1 MKILALDTSTTFG
14 SIAIS
19 SDKTIIAEYAI
30 KSRKTHSKTLLPS
43 IDKMLNETGIHI
55 NEINAVVVANGPG
68 SFTGLRI
75 GLSTAKGICYGQ
87 KIPLIAISTLM
98 SLANNVTFANK
109 NICVLLDAGR
119 SQVYSAI
126 YSSELDEL
134 INPQLFTVEEL
145 INNIKEEVIFV
156 GPCTDNLK
164 NELNAGV
171 KVYYKIAP
179 SHLNY
184 PRAASLIDILFKKSI
199 KLSYDYQY
207 IANLQPFYIRRSSA
221 EEHYKIKNYKLK

>member
-19 SDKTIIAEYAI
+19 SDKAIIAEYAV
-30 KSRKTHSKTLLPS
+30 KSHKTHSKTLLPS
-43 IDKMLNETGIHI
+43 IDKMLKETGIHI
-55 NEINAVVVANGPG
+55 NEINAIVVANGPG

-145 INNIKEEVIFV
+145 INSIKEEVVFV
-156 GPCTDNLK
+156 GPCIDNLK
-164 NELNAGV
+164 DELNAGV

-179 SHLNY
+179 FHLNY

-221 EEHYKIKNYKLK
+221 EEHYKIQNYKI

>member
-1 MKILALDTSTTFG
+1 MKILALDTSTTFA

-19 SDKTIIAEYAI
+19 SDKTIIAEYSI
-30 KSRKTHSKTLLPS
+30 KSHKTHSKTLLPN

-55 NEINAVVVANGPG
+55 NEINAVVLAIGPG

-98 SLANNVTFANK
+98 SLANNVTFVNK

-126 YSSELDEL
+126 YSSELEEL
-134 INPQLFTVEEL
+134 INPQLFTVGEL
-145 INNIKEEVIFV
+145 INSIKEEVIFV
-156 GPCTDNLK
+156 GPCIDNLK
-164 NELNAGV
+164 DELNAGV

-184 PRAASLIDILFKKSI
+184 PRAASLIDIVFKKSI

-221 EEHYKIKNYKLK
+221 EENYKIQNYKI